1 MSSAAMLPMR
11 RVLRAGAVAAAVYV
25 PAAAACGFLLGGT
38 PGALG
43 GGIGALIA
51 AGFFGVTVI
60 VALVTSRMSPTMLGA
75 VVLGSWLVKMMVLIG
90 VLVGL
95 RSADFYDR
103 TTFGLALLV
112 GTIAALILEAW
123 VVTKTRVPYVE

>member
-1 MSSAAMLPMR
+1 MR
-11 RVLRAGAVAAAVYV
+11 RVLRAGTVGAAVYV
-25 PAAAACGFLLGGT
+25 PAAALLGFLLGGT
-38 PGALG
+38 SGAIG
-43 GGIGALIA
+43 GGMGAVIA
-51 AGFFGVTVI
+51 AAFFGVTVI
-60 VALVTSRMSPTMLGA
+60 VALVTSRMSPTVLGA
-75 VVLGSWLVKMMVLIG
+75 VVLGSWLVKMVVLIA

-123 VVTKTRVPYVE
+123 VVAKTRVPYVE